1 MSASVKRYTGK
12 SYPYT
17 WPNGASVVVL
27 PSVVFELWS
36 EGVTPG
42 KNIPHGFIGGGVGK
56 IDKKRDLRVEMMIEF
71 GGKVGMERLLELLDR
86 EHALCSVLA
95 TGRAVEVYADLVREY
110 HRRGHEIAG
119 HSYAEDIS
127 SYDFG
132 EEDAEN
138 ERQNIRKTADAI
150 ERVIGQ
156 RPVGWLSP
164 RSSPSVNSLRL
175 LAEEGLL
182 WSGDYPDDELPEVEE
197 VKGKPV
203 VKLPYSSLP
212 VNDYQITMT
221 RGNPPSTYV
230 EEFCKTLDLLRE
242 EAAETG
248 RPGLLRCSVHAHVY
262 GHSWGRWAFRDVIRY
277 AKSFSDVLITTR
289 AALAKHI
296 LGQYA
301 AREKGVGAAG
311 QR

>member
-1 MSASVKRYTGK
+1 
-12 SYPYT
+12 
-17 WPNGASVVVL
+17 
-27 PSVVFELWS
+27 VFELWS

-156 RPVGWLSP
+156 PAVVSERQLPAAP
-164 RSSPSVNSLRL
+164 R
-175 LAEEGLL
+175 
-182 WSGDYPDDELPEVEE
+182 
-197 VKGKPV
+197 
-203 VKLPYSSLP
+203 
-212 VNDYQITMT
+212 
-221 RGNPPSTYV
+221 
-230 EEFCKTLDLLRE
+230 
-242 EAAETG
+242 
-248 RPGLLRCSVHAHVY
+248 
-262 GHSWGRWAFRDVIRY
+262 
-277 AKSFSDVLITTR
+277 
-289 AALAKHI
+289 
-296 LGQYA
+296 
-301 AREKGVGAAG
+301 
-311 QR
+311 

>member
-1 MSASVKRYTGK
+1 MSTGDKHYTGTP
-12 SYPYT
+12 YPYT
-17 WPNGASVVVL
+17 WPNGAAVAVL

-36 EGVTPG
+36 EGTTPG

-56 IDKKRDLRVEMMIEF
+56 IDKQRDLRVEMMIEF

-86 EHALCSVLA
+86 ENALCSVLA
-95 TGRAVEVYADLVREY
+95 TGRAVEVYGDLVREY

-132 EEDAEN
+132 EEDAED

-150 ERVIGQ
+150 ERVIGE

-182 WSGDYPDDELPEVEE
+182 WSGDYPNDELPEVEE

-230 EEFCKTLDLLRE
+230 EEFCRTLDLLRE
-242 EAAETG
+242 EAAQTG

-289 AALAKHI
+289 AALAKQI
-296 LGQYA
+296 LDQYVA
-301 AREKGVGAAG
+301 QAKGVGTAR
-311 QR
+311 QQ

>member
-1 MSASVKRYTGK
+1 MSASVKPYTGK

-17 WPNGASVVVL
+17 WPNGASVIVL

-36 EGVTPG
+36 KGTTPS

-56 IDKKRDLRVEMMIEF
+56 IDNKRDLRVEMMIEF

-86 EHALCSVLA
+86 ENALCSVLA
-95 TGRAVEVYADLVREY
+95 TGRAVEVYPDLVREY
-110 HRRGHEIAG
+110 HRRGHEITG

-127 SYDFG
+127 SYDF
-132 EEDAEN
+132 EDPEN

-150 ERVIGQ
+150 ERVIGE

-164 RSSPSVNSLRL
+164 RATPSVNTLRL

-182 WSGDYPDDELPEVEE
+182 WSGDYPDDELPEIEE
-197 VKGKPV
+197 VNGKAV

-242 EAAETG
+242 EAFHTG
-248 RPGLLRCSVHAHVY
+248 RPGLIRCSVHAHVY
-262 GHSWGRWAFRDVIRY
+262 GHSWGRWAFRDVLRY
-277 AKSFSDVLITTR
+277 SKSFSDVLITTR
-289 AALAKHI
+289 ANLAKHI
-296 LGQYA
+296 LAQYA
-301 AREKGVGAAG
+301 AQKKASP
-311 QR
+311 